1 MQNGVYKPGFN
12 TETQPVAK
20 TGAHFQTKICDNYEF
35 VLLVKGT
42 NFTAKVFLLGVFHRA
57 LDIKSTHRTSNGI
70 EREKKNNFY
79 LFG

>member
-1 MQNGVYKPGFN
+1 MQNGAYKPGFN

-57 LDIKSTHRTSNGI
+57 LDIKSTHRTSNGN